1 MTDHEAEEQA
11 DDLPEQMRVRRD
23 KRDRLISSGREP
35 YAVRLPVTHSLAQV
49 RAAYPDLDIDVATG
63 DRVGVAGRVIFQRNT
78 GVHFSESIF
87 FTPTDVVAPTV
98 VSQAP
103 AASATNVD
111 PNANL
116 TITFSEAIKR
126 GLGSIELR
134 TAAGALVETFANTSP
149 RVTSTKP
156 SKNW

>member
-78 GVHFSESIF
+78 GKLCFATLRSGDGTEL
-87 FTPTDVVAPTV
+87 
-98 VSQAP
+98 QAMLSLTCVDRP
-103 AASATNVD
+103 CARSRLSAVL
-111 PNANL
+111 P
-116 TITFSEAIKR
+116 
-126 GLGSIELR
+126 
-134 TAAGALVETFANTSP
+134 
-149 RVTSTKP
+149 
-156 SKNW
+156 